1 MVFKFFYLN
10 RISIIK
16 VFQTKCF
23 YGQINNRLEKN
34 PPCSIAD
41 SATFTFLLVY
51 HKHDRSTFSINWWV
65 RQCDPNHLING
76 TERSTG
82 SALSSWSS
90 LSGFDWGHYYHK
102 HSCLLFSLSLSVT
115 VMLCREKNSYVDVNK
130 NLDLSIIHL
139 RTLFLILLSISLSL
153 SLPGSDKD
161 EAEDQ
166 MKNICC
172 VSFSSMHTD
181 QTIIVTRSSF

>member
-1 MVFKFFYLN
+1 MI
-10 RISIIK
+10 ISIIT

-23 YGQINNRLEKN
+23 YGQINDRLERN
-34 PPCSIAD
+34 PSFSIAY
-41 SATFTFLLVY
+41 SATFTFLLIY

-82 SALSSWSS
+82 SALSTWSS
-90 LSGFDWGHYYHK
+90 LSGFHWGHR

-153 SLPGSDKD
+153 SWPGSDKD

-166 MKNICC
+166 MKNI
-172 VSFSSMHTD
+172 
-181 QTIIVTRSSF
+181 